1 MMTNELRHTLE
12 SLSHKPYNSEKSLLE
27 TIEQLGLEAEILGN
41 EVRRVCY
48 ILWPYRIGEP
58 KGTHYPCF
66 EMQIKASG
74 KRGKV
79 VTGTGL
85 WW

>member
-1 MMTNELRHTLE
+1 MDNELRQTLE
-12 SLSHKPYNSEKSLLE
+12 SLTHKPYDSEKALLD
-27 TIEQLGLEAEILGN
+27 TIHQLGLEAELFGN
-41 EVRRVCY
+41 DVKRVCY
-48 ILWPYRIGEP
+48 ILWPYQVDEP

-66 EMQIKASG
+66 EMRIKLAGS
-74 KRGKV
+74 RGKV